1 MFCTQQYNISSAMMR
16 RIISVRISN
25 LNRNRTNCS
34 SSARLSAE
42 VQDRGQRHCC
52 KKCQPHSYRLIDCFG
67 TRTTFICIP
76 MITLAYF
83 HYMMIMIMGYSLCSC
98 RNTHIHRQDQG
109 KFAVPFARAYYES
122 HNYGTAQQYCCAHCS
137 GPYTGACWI
146 VRRISIQHLLV
157 HCK

>member
-1 MFCTQQYNISSAMMR
+1 MMR

-98 RNTHIHRQDQG
+98 RNTHIHRQGQG